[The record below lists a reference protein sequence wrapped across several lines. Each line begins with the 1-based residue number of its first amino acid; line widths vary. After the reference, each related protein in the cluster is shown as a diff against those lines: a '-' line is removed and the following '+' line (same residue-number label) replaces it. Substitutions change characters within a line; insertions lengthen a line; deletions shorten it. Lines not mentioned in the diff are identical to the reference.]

1 MRIKINQPP
10 QDVTISMKNKL
21 ANMNLTIKNMFEQ
34 IKMMT
39 PLFAAILLSQNK
51 VFIEEI
57 ILQVN
62 LNLKTD
68 YCYFG
73 DHVFSH
79 SKFALIKIFLIL
91 VLDFFPE

>member
-1 MRIKINQPP
+1 
-10 QDVTISMKNKL
+10 
-21 ANMNLTIKNMFEQ
+21 MFAQ

-79 SKFALIKIFLIL
+79 I
-91 VLDFFPE
+91 